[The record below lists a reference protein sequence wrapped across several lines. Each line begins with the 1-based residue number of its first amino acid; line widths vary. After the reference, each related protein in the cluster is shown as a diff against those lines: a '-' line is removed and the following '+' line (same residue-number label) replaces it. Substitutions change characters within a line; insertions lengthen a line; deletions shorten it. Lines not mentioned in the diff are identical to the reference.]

1 MSLTAG
7 PGAAS
12 TTVVAAE
19 GATVPVAVAA
29 PEKEELCRKEI
40 YSE

>member
-12 TTVVAAE
+12 MTVVATA
-19 GATVPVAVAA
+19 GAAVPVAVAA

-40 YSE
+40 YSK